1 MDRDRPDD
9 YERLQEAE
17 RQKEQLKR
25 EIASCKL
32 QLEAAAARKV
42 EAAAKERDET
52 LQDLQNLRKELLLER
67 LFVDADG
74 RAGGDNRGSF
84 FEIFKHQVGV
94 SSASPR
100 TAPPVTC
107 WSRSTPRAMC
117 CSGITATSTLLTTS
131 SRSAPI
137 RCGGRRPV
145 ESPVTF
151 RL

>member
-52 LQDLQNLRKELLLER
+52 LQDLQNLRKER
-67 LFVDADG
+67 LTFTVRPG
-74 RAGGDNRGSF
+74 TYYF
-84 FEIFKHQVGV
+84 
-94 SSASPR
+94 
-100 TAPPVTC
+100 
-107 WSRSTPRAMC
+107 RSY
-117 CSGITATSTLLTTS
+117 
-131 SRSAPI
+131 
-137 RCGGRRPV
+137 
-145 ESPVTF
+145 
-151 RL
+151 